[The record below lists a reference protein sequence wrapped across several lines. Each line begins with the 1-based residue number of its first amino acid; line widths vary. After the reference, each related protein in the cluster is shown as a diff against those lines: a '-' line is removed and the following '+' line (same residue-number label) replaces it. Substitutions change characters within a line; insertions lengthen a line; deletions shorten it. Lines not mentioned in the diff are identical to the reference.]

1 MYEIPF
7 LYDQVKPEIA
17 VNNITRFI
25 TQDKV
30 VGIIGPVNSGNVLA
44 FIPKTEEAEIPVI
57 VPIFT
62 SVAVVYDG
70 PVYEAGQSKPKPYTF
85 RTSMQDDFK
94 VETVLNYAKATCW

>member
-25 TQDKV
+25 EQDKV
-30 VGIIGPVNSGNVLA
+30 VAVIGPVNSGNALA

-57 VPIFT
+57 VPIST
-62 SVAVVYDG
+62 SVQVVYVDG
-70 PVYEAGQSKPKPYTF
+70 QGQPAPVYGDPGVKPRKWVF
-85 RTSMQDDFK
+85 RSSMQDNFQ
-94 VETVLNYAKATCW
+94 VETIL